1 MWNICK
7 GPCAMDDYAF
17 ILPMSSLEED
27 DLVGL
32 PEFIGKEK

>member
-1 MWNICK
+1 
-7 GPCAMDDYAF
+7 MDDYAF